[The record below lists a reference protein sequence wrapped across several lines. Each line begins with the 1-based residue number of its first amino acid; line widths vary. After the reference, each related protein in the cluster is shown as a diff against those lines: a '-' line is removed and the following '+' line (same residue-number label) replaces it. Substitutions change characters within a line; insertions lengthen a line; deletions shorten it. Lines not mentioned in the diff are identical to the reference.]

1 MTAADFGKPVEPLVA
16 INNAIVL
23 DASKS
28 EALKN
33 NEIFLLLTVFS
44 TIEKYEDACDMFI
57 FR

>member
-44 TIEKYEDACDMFI
+44 TIEK
-57 FR
+57 